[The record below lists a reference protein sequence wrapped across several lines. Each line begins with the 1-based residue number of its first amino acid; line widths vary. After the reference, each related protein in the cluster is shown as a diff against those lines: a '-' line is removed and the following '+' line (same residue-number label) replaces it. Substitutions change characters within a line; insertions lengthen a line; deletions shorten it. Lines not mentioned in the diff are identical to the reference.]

1 LSALAY
7 PNLRSKKLQPPYQFE
22 QRVSEMTVLKTRSRM
37 VSVRLFEDEYIA
49 LRELCSSTGSR
60 SVSDLTRDAMRAFLK
75 GTDREESLHM
85 RMNEFCAQMSQLGRR
100 IDELVE
106 KFAPPEKQIEP

>member
-1 LSALAY
+1 
-7 PNLRSKKLQPPYQFE
+7 
-22 QRVSEMTVLKTRSRM
+22 MTVLKTRSRM
-37 VSVRLFEDEYIA
+37 VSVRLSEDEYIA

-75 GTDREESLHM
+75 ETTHEEALHV
-85 RMNEFCAQMSQLGRR
+85 RMNEFSNQMNQFGRR

-106 KFAPPEKQIEP
+106 KFGPREKQIEP